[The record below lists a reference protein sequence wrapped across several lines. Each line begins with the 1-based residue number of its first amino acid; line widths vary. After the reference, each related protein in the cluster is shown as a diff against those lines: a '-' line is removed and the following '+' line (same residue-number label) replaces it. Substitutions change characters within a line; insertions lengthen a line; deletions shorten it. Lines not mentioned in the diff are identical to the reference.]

1 MDSVIRLLRLPLHC
15 FRHLLCIVV
24 LHISS
29 QAQAQPYY
37 THPFVMGIGMHSGRG
52 MAPPAKAL
60 PILEYAGAN
69 SVRQEAT
76 WSRIELEKDK
86 LKYPPNLQDVET
98 YVNHFDQKG
107 GQPLLLLTYG
117 NKFYDDGDIPHS
129 DEAIAGFARYAGFM
143 AQHFKGRVK
152 FYEVWNEWDIGLG
165 SNKKPR
171 TVGSVQTYVKL
182 LKAAHAAIKA
192 ADPNATV
199 LGGVSSTTHPKW
211 DDEFMKLGG
220 LDYLDGFSTHP
231 YLMWNVKS
239 KPENSVELLDGLHDR
254 IEKAAPSRKI
264 PLYVTEIGW
273 PNHRGTI
280 SWTPQQ
286 TADFVMRFHLLA
298 KSRPFV
304 GGVWWYTLSNTG
316 RDENDK
322 EQNFG
327 LVEVDYAHKPAL
339 EAYRMTSRLLLA
351 SPDVSVQSVK
361 HDQLIEAKITIP
373 PAACS
378 ALWMQADSY
387 DEAPE
392 LAQNKLKQHHIWGK
406 GRRWSETPHVS
417 CDSEIK
423 PRQGPITDRPNCAA
437 YCSLIK
443 RSE

>member
-1 MDSVIRLLRLPLHC
+1 MASTIRLVRMPLRYVSQ
-15 FRHLLCIVV
+15 LLCIVALLV
-24 LHISS
+24 SYPAH
-29 QAQAQPYY
+29 AQIYY

-52 MAPPAKAL
+52 MAPPAKAR
-60 PILEYAGAN
+60 PVLEYAGAN

-76 WSRIELEKDK
+76 WSRVELEKDK

-98 YVNHFDQKG
+98 YVNHFSKNG

-117 NKFYDDGDIPHS
+117 NRFYDDGDIPQS
-129 DEAIAGFARYAGFM
+129 DEAIAGFARYTGFM

-192 ADPNATV
+192 ADPGAIV
-199 LGGVSSTTHPKW
+199 LGGVSSTTHPQW

-220 LDYLDGFSTHP
+220 LDYLDGYSTHP

-239 KPENSVELLDGLHDR
+239 KPENSVELLDDLHER
-254 IEKAAPSRKI
+254 IEKAAPSREI
-264 PLYVTEIGW
+264 PMYITEIGW
-273 PNHRGTI
+273 PNHRGRI
-280 SWTPQQ
+280 SWTPDQ

-298 KSRPFV
+298 KARPFV

-327 LVEVDYAHKPAL
+327 LVDADYAHKPAL
-339 EAYRMTSRLLLA
+339 QAYRETTQLLLA
-351 SPDVSVQSVK
+351 RPDVSVKSVK
-361 HDQLIEAKITIP
+361 QNQFIEAKITSHNGD
-373 PAACS
+373 CS
-378 ALWMQADSY
+378 ALWRQMDS
-387 DEAPE
+387 DDAAPD
-392 LAQNKLKQHHIWGK
+392 LPQNKQKKHQIWGS
-406 GRRWSETPHVS
+406 GRRWSETPNVS
-417 CDSEIK
+417 CSSEIK
-423 PRQGPITDRPNCAA
+423 PQSGPH
-437 YCSLIK
+437 
-443 RSE
+443 